1 MGVFVCW
8 CGANIAETVDCDEV
22 ARYAAKLPSVVIA
35 RSYKYMCSDPGQK
48 IVTDAIEEH
57 KLTGVIVASCSP
69 RMHEPTFRKA
79 ATTVGLNAYMLEMAN
94 IREHCSWVHTNRRE
108 ATEKAKDLIRILV
121 EKVKR
126 NVPLQE
132 IEVPV
137 TQRVMVIGAGIAGI
151 QAALD
156 VASAGYEVAL
166 VERKASIGGYMS
178 LLDETF
184 PTLDCS
190 QCILTPRMV
199 EVMQSDKITL
209 HSYSEVEQMDGY
221 IGNFKVKIR
230 KKPRS
235 VDMSKCTGCGDCWNN
250 CMARNKINEPSR
262 PALEEGISADVMAR
276 VDAILDK
283 YSDQAGMV
291 IGALQDVQDEFN
303 YLPEE
308 ALTYLSRKSEIPL
321 SRLYGVAR
329 FYNAFSLEPRGKYI
343 IRVCLGTACHL
354 KGGGR
359 IADAVANELGIEHG
373 ETTKDQLFTL
383 ERVNCLGTCALA
395 PVITVNNKYHG
406 KMTVTKMLKIV
417 EECAEREAKQKQAEV
432 PAMKIAEMLAEQKAG
447 RGQVE
452 VPL

>member
-1 MGVFVCW
+1 MARMGVFVCW
-8 CGANIAETVDCDEV
+8 CGSNIAENVDCEEV

-48 IVTDAIEEH
+48 IVTDAIEEL
-57 KLTGVIVASCSP
+57 KLTGVVVASCSP

-94 IREHCSWVHTNRRE
+94 IREHCSWVHNNRRE

-126 NVPLQE
+126 NVPLDE

-166 VERKASIGGYMS
+166 VERQASIGGYMS

-199 EVMQSDKITL
+199 DIMQSDKITL
-209 HSYSEVEQMDGY
+209 HSFSEVEQVDGY

-250 CMARNKINEPSR
+250 CMARNKITEPVR
-262 PALEEGISADVMAR
+262 PALDDGIPAEVIAK
-276 VDAILDK
+276 VDAILEK
-283 YSDQAGMV
+283 YTDQAGMV
-291 IGALQDVQDEFN
+291 IGVLQDVQDEFN
-303 YLPEE
+303 YLPED

-329 FYNAFSLEPRGKYI
+329 FFNAFSLKPRGKNI

-354 KGGGR
+354 KGGPR
-359 IADAVANELGIEHG
+359 IADAITRELGIENG
-373 ETTKDQLFTL
+373 ETTEDGLFTL
-383 ERVNCLGTCALA
+383 ERVNCLGCCALA
-395 PVITVNNKYHG
+395 PV
-406 KMTVTKMLKIV
+406 
-417 EECAEREAKQKQAEV
+417 
-432 PAMKIAEMLAEQKAG
+432 
-447 RGQVE
+447 VE
-452 VPL
+452 VNGNVHAGVTVGKIPSILAQYGYERDCIKV

>member
-8 CGANIAETVDCDEV
+8 CGANIAENVDCDEV
-22 ARYAAKLPSVVIA
+22 ARYASKLPSVVIA

-57 KLTGVIVASCSP
+57 KLSGVVVASCSP

-94 IREHCSWVHTNRRE
+94 IREHCSWVHNNRHE

-126 NVPLQE
+126 NVPLDE

-166 VERKASIGGYMS
+166 VERKPSIGGYMS

-209 HSYSEVEQMDGY
+209 HSYSEVEQVDGY
-221 IGNFKVKIR
+221 IGNFKVKVR

-235 VDMSKCTGCGDCWNN
+235 VDMAKCTGCGDCWNK
-250 CMARNKINEPSR
+250 CMARNRISIPEPKSVR
-262 PALEEGISADVMAR
+262 GQLDDQMLVALDGFLTPDNGHPVT
-276 VDAILDK
+276 L
-283 YSDQAGMV
+283 
-291 IGALQDVQDEFN
+291 IGALQQIQKKYN
-303 YLPEE
+303 YLPEL
-308 ALTYLSRKSEIPL
+308 ALRYVSETMDVRLSQI
-321 SRLYGVAR
+321 YAVAT
-329 FYNAFSLEPRGKYI
+329 FYKAFSVEPKGKNI
-343 IRVCLGTACHL
+343 IRVCSGTACHL
-354 KGGGR
+354 KGAQE
-359 IADAVANELGIEHG
+359 ILHELETKLDIKCG
-373 ETTKDQLFTL
+373 ETTGDMMFTL
-383 ERVNCLGTCALA
+383 ETVNCLGCCALS
-395 PVITVNNKYHG
+395 PV
-406 KMTVTKMLKIV
+406 MTIDEEYYGNLDIKMLDGIIEKYY
-417 EECAEREAKQKQAEV
+417 EV
-432 PAMKIAEMLAEQKAG
+432 SESEST
-447 RGQVE
+447 
-452 VPL
+452 

>member
-1 MGVFVCW
+1 MARMGVFVCW
-8 CGANIAETVDCDEV
+8 CGSNIAENVDCDEV
-22 ARYAAKLPSVVIA
+22 ARYAGKLPSVIIA

-48 IVTDAIEEH
+48 LITDAIEEH
-57 KLTGVIVASCSP
+57 KLTGVVVASCSP

-94 IREHCSWVHTNRRE
+94 IREHCSWVHNNRHE

-121 EKVKR
+121 QKVKR
-126 NVPLQE
+126 KVPLDD

-156 VASAGYEVAL
+156 VASAGYEVVL
-166 VERKASIGGYMS
+166 VERQPSIGGYMS

-209 HSYSEVEQMDGY
+209 HSFSEVEQVDGY

-250 CMARNKINEPSR
+250 CMARNKITEPVC
-262 PALEEGISADVMAR
+262 PAPDDGIPADVITK
-276 VDAILDK
+276 VDAILEK
-283 YSDQAGMV
+283 YTDQAGMV
-291 IGALQDVQDEFN
+291 IGVLQDVQDEFN
-303 YLPEE
+303 YLPED
-308 ALTYLSRKSEIPL
+308 ALIYLSRKSEIPL

-329 FYNAFSLEPRGKYI
+329 FFNAFSLKPRGKHI

-354 KGGGR
+354 KGGPR
-359 IADAVANELGIEHG
+359 IADAIARELGIEFG
-373 ETTKDQLFTL
+373 ETTEDRMFTL
-383 ERVNCLGTCALA
+383 ERVNCLGCCALA
-395 PVITVNNKYHG
+395 PV
-406 KMTVTKMLKIV
+406 
-417 EECAEREAKQKQAEV
+417 
-432 PAMKIAEMLAEQKAG
+432 
-447 RGQVE
+447 VE
-452 VPL
+452 VNGNVHAGVTVGKIPSILAQYGYERDCIKV

>member
-1 MGVFVCW
+1 MARMGVFVCW
-8 CGANIAETVDCDEV
+8 CGANIAENVDCEEV
-22 ARYAAKLPSVVIA
+22 ARYAGTLPSVIIA

-57 KLTGVIVASCSP
+57 KLTGVVVASCSP
-69 RMHEPTFRKA
+69 RMHEPTFRQA

-94 IREHCSWVHTNRRE
+94 IREHCSWVHNNRHE

-126 NVPLQE
+126 NVPLKE

-166 VERKASIGGYMS
+166 VERRASIGGYMS
-178 LLDETF
+178 MLDETF

-199 EVMQSDKITL
+199 DVMQSDKITL
-209 HSYSEVEQMDGY
+209 HSFTEVEQVDGY
-221 IGNFKVKIR
+221 IGNFEVKLR

-235 VDMSKCTGCGDCWNN
+235 VDMSKCTGCGDCWTN
-250 CMARNKINEPSR
+250 CMARNKITVPPA
-262 PALEEGISADVMAR
+262 PALDEGIDAEVIAK
-276 VDAILDK
+276 VDAILEK
-283 YSDQAGMV
+283 YTDPAGMV
-291 IGALQDVQDEFN
+291 IGVLQDVQDEFN
-303 YLPEE
+303 YLPED
-308 ALTYLSRKSEIPL
+308 ALTYFGRKSEIPL

-329 FYNAFSLEPRGKYI
+329 FFNAFSLEPRGKHI

-354 KGGGR
+354 KGGPR
-359 IADAVANELGIEHG
+359 IADAIGRELGIQSG
-373 ETTKDQLFTL
+373 ETTEDGLFTL
-383 ERVNCLGTCALA
+383 ERVNCLGCCALA
-395 PVITVNNKYHG
+395 PVVEIDGNVHAGVTVG
-406 KMTVTKMLKIV
+406 KIPSIL
-417 EECAEREAKQKQAEV
+417 AQYGYERECIKV
-432 PAMKIAEMLAEQKAG
+432 
-447 RGQVE
+447 
-452 VPL
+452 

>member
-1 MGVFVCW
+1 
-8 CGANIAETVDCDEV
+8 VDCEEV
-22 ARYAAKLPSVVIA
+22 ARYAAKLPSVIIS

-48 IVTDAIEEH
+48 LITDAIEEH
-57 KLTGVIVASCSP
+57 KLSGVVVASCSP

-79 ATTVGLNAYMLEMAN
+79 ATTVGMNAYMLEMAN
-94 IREHCSWVHTNRRE
+94 IREHCSWVHNNRHE

-126 NVPLQE
+126 NVPLDE

-166 VERKASIGGYMS
+166 VERQPSIGGFMS

-199 EVMQSDKITL
+199 EIMQSDKITL
-209 HSYSEVEQMDGY
+209 HSFSEVEQVDGY

-250 CMARNKINEPSR
+250 CMARNKITEPVR
-262 PALEEGISADVMAR
+262 PALDEGIPADVIAR

-283 YSDQAGMV
+283 YTHQAGMV
-291 IGALQDVQDEFN
+291 IGVLQDVQDEFN
-303 YLPEE
+303 YLPED

-329 FYNAFSLEPRGKYI
+329 FYNAFSLKPRGKNI

-354 KGGGR
+354 KGGPR
-359 IADAVANELGIEHG
+359 IADAITQELGIESG
-373 ETTKDQLFTL
+373 ETTEDRMFTL
-383 ERVNCLGTCALA
+383 ERVNCLGCCALA
-395 PVITVNNKYHG
+395 PV
-406 KMTVTKMLKIV
+406 
-417 EECAEREAKQKQAEV
+417 
-432 PAMKIAEMLAEQKAG
+432 
-447 RGQVE
+447 VE
-452 VPL
+452 VNGHVYASVTVGKIPSILAQYGYERDCIEV

>member
-1 MGVFVCW
+1 MSRMGVFVCW
-8 CGANIAETVDCDEV
+8 CGSNIAENVDCDEV
-22 ARYAAKLPSVVIA
+22 ARYAGTLPGVVIA

-48 IVTDAIEEH
+48 IVTDAIVDLN
-57 KLTGVIVASCSP
+57 LTGVVVASCSP

-94 IREHCSWVHTNRRE
+94 IREHCSWVHNNRHE

-156 VASAGYEVAL
+156 VASAGFEVAL
-166 VERKASIGGYMS
+166 VERQASIGGYMS

-199 EVMQSDKITL
+199 DVMQSDKITL
-209 HSYSEVEQMDGY
+209 HSFSEVEQVDGY

-235 VDMSKCTGCGDCWNN
+235 VDMDKCTGCGDCWNN
-250 CMARNKINEPSR
+250 CMARNKITEPVP
-262 PALEEGISADVMAR
+262 PALDDGIPADVMVT
-276 VDAILDK
+276 VDAILEK
-283 YSDQAGMV
+283 YTDEAGMV
-291 IGALQDVQDEFN
+291 IGVLQDVQAAFN
-303 YLPEE
+303 YLPED
-308 ALTYLSRKSEIPL
+308 ALTYLSRKSDIPL

-329 FYNAFSLEPRGKYI
+329 FYNAFSLTPRGKYI

-354 KGGGR
+354 KGGPR
-359 IADAVANELGIEHG
+359 IADSITRELGIESG
-373 ETTKDQLFTL
+373 ETTEDGLFTL
-383 ERVNCLGTCALA
+383 EPVNCLGCCALA
-395 PVITVNNKYHG
+395 PVVEINGHVHAGVTVG
-406 KMTVTKMLKIV
+406 KIPSILAQYGYERDCVTV
-417 EECAEREAKQKQAEV
+417 
-432 PAMKIAEMLAEQKAG
+432 
-447 RGQVE
+447 
-452 VPL
+452 

>member
-1 MGVFVCW
+1 MARMGVFVCW
-8 CGANIAETVDCDEV
+8 CGANIAENVDCDEV
-22 ARYAAKLPSVVIA
+22 ARYAGKLASVIIA

-48 IVTDAIEEH
+48 LITDAIQEH
-57 KLTGVIVASCSP
+57 KLTGVVVASCSP

-94 IREHCSWVHTNRRE
+94 IREHCSWVHNNRHE

-126 NVPLQE
+126 NVPLDE

-166 VERKASIGGYMS
+166 VERQPSIGGYMS

-209 HSYSEVEQMDGY
+209 HSFSEVEQVDGY

-235 VDMSKCTGCGDCWNN
+235 VDMTKCTGCGDCWNN
-250 CMARNKINEPSR
+250 CMARNKITEPVR
-262 PALEEGISADVMAR
+262 PALDDGIPDDVITK

-283 YSDQAGMV
+283 YTDQAGKV
-291 IGALQDVQDEFN
+291 IGVLQDVQDEFN
-303 YLPEE
+303 YLPED

-329 FYNAFSLEPRGKYI
+329 FYNAFSLKPRGKHI

-354 KGGGR
+354 KGGPR
-359 IADAVANELGIEHG
+359 IADAIAHELGIEPG
-373 ETTKDQLFTL
+373 ETTEDRLFTL
-383 ERVNCLGTCALA
+383 ERVNCLGCCALA
-395 PVITVNNKYHG
+395 PV
-406 KMTVTKMLKIV
+406 
-417 EECAEREAKQKQAEV
+417 
-432 PAMKIAEMLAEQKAG
+432 
-447 RGQVE
+447 VE
-452 VPL
+452 VNGRVHAGVTVGKIPSILAQYGYKRDCIEV